1 LINETLHRD
10 DRFIGMPRRSPA
22 LLLVHVVWATVRR
35 AALLDAAMDER
46 LIAIAGAKASQI
58 GCVLLAA
65 GCAPDHMHA
74 VFDLSACVRLADLVQ
89 RVKGASAY
97 EINRPPFAPR
107 PIRWQ
112 RGYWAESVG
121 IADLDPLGRYVRS
134 QRVRH
139 DESHPAERWQF
150 SEQGEPAR
158 EGGL

>member
-1 LINETLHRD
+1 
-10 DRFIGMPRRSPA
+10 MPRRSPS

-35 AALLDAAMDER
+35 LALLDAARDER
-46 LIAIAGAKASQI
+46 LLAIVGAKASEI
-58 GCVLLAA
+58 GCDLLAA
-65 GCAPDHMHA
+65 GCARDHVHA

-97 EINRPPFAPR
+97 EINRSRLVPR
-107 PIRWQ
+107 SIRWQ

-121 IADLDPLGRYVRS
+121 TADLDPLCRYVRS
-134 QRVRH
+134 QRIRH

-158 EGGL
+158 KGGL